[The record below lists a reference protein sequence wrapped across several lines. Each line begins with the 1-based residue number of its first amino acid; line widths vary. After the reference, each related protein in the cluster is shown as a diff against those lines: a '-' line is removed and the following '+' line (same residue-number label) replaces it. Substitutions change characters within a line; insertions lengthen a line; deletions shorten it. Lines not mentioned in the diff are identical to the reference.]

1 MAAQADSRRIRSGA
15 RELAS
20 FAGVGATIAA
30 MLCLS
35 AFAWTTIQAAGAASS
50 RVHDSTAAAARYDSA
65 AIAVERVQAGASRF
79 AFSPGG
85 DTAAALKSSQRGLD
99 RAIASLRGHAAT
111 SADMS
116 AATRLAAGDEALDA
130 ALGRLHAAV
139 LGFQAGGS
147 GRVVNTRVLPQ
158 IRKIRG
164 VIAHQRAAYVRSAGT
179 NMAASAAAG
188 SRLSVV
194 AIIIAVLGVAAS
206 LAVLRMVRL
215 RRRLGAAHRRELE
228 RLRTAALRDGL
239 TGLPNHR
246 CFHEDLREAIAGSR
260 GLNLLLVDVDNLKET
275 NDTHGHKVGDELLV
289 KVATALDQVGAA
301 HGAASYRMGG
311 DEFVLLVD
319 AGHDSDQVA
328 VEIHAACGRSADP
341 QPAAT
346 VAVASWEEGLT
357 AEELIRR
364 ADVAITTAKV
374 DRAPT
379 RHYSVHLESGPTQA
393 DIERAQ
399 LLAVIDTPGAIT
411 PVFQPIFDLRSQEIV
426 GYEALSRFPAEIGH
440 TPQEWFD
447 LARKHGLAVEL
458 EAAAVRAALDVPGRP
473 AGASLS
479 LNLSPEALLSGRDAL
494 HLPEDLSAITIEVTE
509 NALVTEGPELEL
521 ALQDLRA
528 RGARIA
534 VDDAGVGYAGFA
546 QLVRVRPDV
555 VKLDRS
561 LVESVNVQPTKAAVI
576 KAFVGF
582 AQDTGA
588 LICAEGIESAAELQT
603 LLKLGVQLGQ
613 GYLLGRPKPYEHYD
627 GCTDLG
633 VDVPH
638 DLFRRAEDAA
648 EGVPAATAG

>member
-1 MAAQADSRRIRSGA
+1 MAAPADRGRITGGA

-20 FAGVGATIAA
+20 FAGIGATIAA

-35 AFAWTTIQAAGAASS
+35 AFAWTTIQAAGRASS
-50 RVHDSTAAAARYDSA
+50 RVHGSTAAAARYDSA

-79 AFSPGG
+79 AFAPGV
-85 DTAAALKSSQRGLD
+85 DTSAALRSSQRGLD
-99 RAIASLRGHAAT
+99 RAIASLRAHAAT
-111 SADMS
+111 SADTS
-116 AATRLAAGDEALDA
+116 AAARLAAGDEALDA
-130 ALGRLHAAV
+130 ALGRLQAAV
-139 LGFQAGGS
+139 WGYGGS
-147 GRVVNTRVLPQ
+147 GRVVNQRVLPQ

-164 VIAHQRAAYVRSAGT
+164 VIAHQRTAYVRSAGA
-179 NMAASAAAG
+179 NMAASGAAG

-194 AIIIAVLGVAAS
+194 AIITAVLGVAAS

-260 GLNLLLVDVDNLKET
+260 GIDLLLVDVDNLKGT
-275 NDTHGHKVGDELLV
+275 NDTHGHKAGDELLV
-289 KVATALDQVGAA
+289 QVATALDQVGAA

-319 AGHDSDQVA
+319 ADGDSDRVA
-328 VEIHAACGRSADP
+328 AEIHVACGRSAAP
-341 QPAAT
+341 QPSAT

-364 ADVAITTAKV
+364 ADVAITTAKA

-379 RHYSVHLESGPTQA
+379 RHYSVHLESGPTPA
-393 DIERAQ
+393 DLERAQ

-426 GYEALSRFPAEIGH
+426 GYEALSRFPAEVGH

-494 HLPEDLSAITIEVTE
+494 NLPEDLSAITIEVTE

-588 LICAEGIESAAELQT
+588 LICAEGIETAGELRVVRLLGSAT
-603 LLKLGVQLGQ
+603 GQ
-613 GYLLGRPKPYEHYD
+613 GFLLGRPDADWAPAEPAVQLPAPRPAD
-627 GCTDLG
+627 ANG
-633 VDVPH
+633 VVE
-638 DLFRRAEDAA
+638 LRRA
-648 EGVPAATAG
+648 G